1 MVRQDKPNY
10 IKAKVKTIS
19 GGRLEAAAS
28 ALRLIIQAGCTL
40 IKTKTAI
47 SLLDHITTTLLTP
60 DGELFEPLRNEY
72 LKCLR
77 TVLEYAPH
85 GEHLKPKQWQA
96 YVDFVLDAILL
107 SIADPDSEEDPPSNR
122 STLSTPRNGTHASG
136 RFSQSASKRTSR
148 NVDATYLDD
157 LLAALRALTALTNA
171 SLMTRAT
178 TISDVILK
186 LLSHSSRSQ
195 DVALEAFN
203 NVVLML
209 LTENV
214 GLLRRSLPAVTHTL
228 RKLWF
233 KKSTTASV
241 RDQILVTFSLCRDL
255 FLAKPDSLGYIDSDV
270 KQQLFD
276 TLINEY
282 RHRGARE
289 LLSWDEILV
298 IPTSA
303 QPVEVDLRPISDNPH
318 AVSGWSLLSTLACL
332 VSALSQSR
340 DNANV
345 EDITRNARKRQKVL
359 PPVDD
364 LLEQVQ
370 QSDTAGKLVAMQI
383 LSSVFQGRDRL
394 PIPIPDAMND
404 LVKLTSTEDLDVTN
418 WAMICFA
425 CFASNKS
432 AVEARFSETWYQL
445 WDVAARALTQSSISR
460 SACLLLLSMISH
472 DLNPPSLEAPHL
484 VTVLFSGSKNGPA
497 SFSDSALLLYST
509 VLQSTQLDADSHF
522 EMVATSIIDWLAAYW
537 VLPSTIDRPHNSL
550 VASNGQTHV
559 LCLLLA
565 ALRGT
570 ALNVQVSQS
579 AVLSNNISRTE
590 EMLEDMQGLV
600 SYLIN
605 TTEPFKHMSTRILR
619 TKPRELSN
627 LVSARLH
634 HAVVGMLDLKLK
646 AFKSAWVLLSSGR
659 SSQMGLDVY
668 MIIVTLC
675 VCSKI
680 CTTTPEAAPAEAD
693 SPTAQLVLELWQLVL
708 GSLPERKDDKLSKL
722 SCLAQRLLQLRDG
735 DIENPQTSRALLALH
750 KPLLS
755 SLQRSVR
762 AHDDDDDEEEGFDV
776 AWSDSLANGASQTS
790 QSTSFNGGAR
800 VRRHKLV
807 NSPASDA
814 SLSGWIVDLT
824 VESERG
830 KDVSAV
836 YSASTVIDTILG
848 LNAASLLEAHGSIL
862 FFVGREPHL
871 SRQDAARLL
880 KRLAEYWLQDDALER
895 NEAALCCCLKIMTVL
910 TPVWTTELE
919 DDLTDIAFDMYS
931 WYVRLVFGKVQVSSR
946 TSIVLASLLGSIQQA
961 LPSYGT
967 SEDLPS
973 ARTGLLRLL
982 RETSN
987 FCKFNIST
995 TLPRL
1000 FDGYV
1005 LTEHD
1010 HIFED
1015 IVTNLPAD
1023 PEDVE
1028 GIAVRLYVISDLGSK
1043 WFTVLR
1049 QATYHIFETVE
1060 NVPAVA
1066 ALGLF
1071 CVQDLCRSLGLS
1083 SGRELFRQ
1091 FASQILYTWLD
1102 SGSLTRLP
1110 FKAFE
1115 YDSLYGLFF
1124 DNVSEATAQVALRA
1138 SSEHA
1143 TALSGI
1149 LDIPWDRLLSRY
1161 FAHAEAYCLASQT
1174 SIPEKDQLSVNAE
1187 KSIRQSLG
1195 QEAYLSSLRAQ
1206 LPTAIGHLLLSL
1218 QDVEGVERS
1227 LEKADMKASLTTLKV
1242 INGLSS
1248 SKSILPTGSQPHF
1261 RSKYIIQE
1269 LDWLCSRAGM
1279 NLKDIWSPAML
1290 SYLYRLLLQSVSSS
1304 LGPLHACAMLRRLRL
1319 AVCLGGQ
1326 NALEGYSIEMLLHTL
1341 RPYLTIFHCSEDAVG
1356 IYWYLLDKGRQHLR
1370 SRGSLV
1376 TALAI
1381 SIFTELAT
1389 FVTASQDST
1398 TQETQYV
1405 STMSKAAQFRSWF
1418 NNYLEQM
1425 QSQFLDVQDSG
1436 SAFQE
1441 IIGTTRALN
1450 GPGSSMRSTKEGF
1463 LLLCLLQDQSSRSPL
1478 LEEAHFELALYSL
1491 SKNFAPALRLSDD
1504 ILDTPVACAQHASTL
1519 RKLLASMQLSD
1530 HFRLWAIRSI
1540 GRGCTVNGLE
1550 SDARTN
1556 AWSSS
1561 KSTQGTTILEANS
1574 YSSIVTL
1581 LSELLWRDD
1590 LVVSATAHQCL
1601 QNIATQLCLSKSRAL
1616 LGSAPVP
1623 YVLND
1628 LSLDAFGIQDTVS
1641 QAIPVVALPDLV
1653 DLQTSDNAVIWAS
1666 QLLRHVCLMSEH
1678 DPVLE
1683 PLLLFARAV
1692 PSLCKEM
1699 LPYAIHLVLAAEQ
1712 AGARDCRSKL
1722 SQMFSHVFQRDDS
1735 AAQEIART
1743 CIGVLVYLR
1752 RCCLATEVTMAQ
1764 RYSWLELDLYAA
1776 ANAATRCGLWHS
1788 ALLFAEVQQSQSS
1801 LQKSRSPRRSTMND
1815 AAPPLGLMS
1824 SIFDKVNDPDFFYAG
1839 HEDTD
1844 MESIIQKLDHEA
1856 EGYKAVSFHS
1866 AMLDSALRS
1875 EANHTGTM
1883 AIRLATG
1890 RALRAANL
1898 IGISEAVASV
1908 ARDQS
1913 QPASNAFNP
1922 STSINLSAW
1931 NASKVS
1937 SIPSERDQN
1946 MKALITLANAPD
1958 KEVVRSSIDMD
1969 LSRFSEKV
1977 VTTSLSPDSLQHSVA
1992 SLVILSEARDLLLLE
2007 DMEDFEHFLQTTSTT
2022 DVWSKQAD
2030 FDQLSHLLRGREEI
2044 LHNIR
2049 CNAPIRRAL
2058 KLTEPQALLLEA
2070 KTVRQ
2075 SLKLAQHHEN
2085 SQFCLSRATYLVHL
2099 SSTASTLGISIDGA
2113 AQYDLAKTLWSQNE
2127 AAASVRILRTLREQ
2141 PDLSKQTIPVSTPDV
2156 LAELAQKVAEARLEP
2171 PGEVIAKYLQP
2182 AFDALSGSKVGADA
2196 GRVFHVFAAF
2206 CDAQLQDPDGLDE
2219 YERARLSRE
2228 KRENEMLDLE
2238 KILKKHKSAEREY
2251 GRSKTWF
2258 NIEDEEWNR
2267 IRANREVL
2275 IIKCLQNYL
2284 LSLRACDD
2292 YPSDTLRV
2300 LSIWLSLNENL
2311 RVNKTVH
2318 DNITGVPTSK
2328 FAGLM
2333 NQLMSRMLD
2342 TEDDFQ
2348 HILLDLVFRICQDHP
2363 YHSLYQVFAASKS
2376 RGSSKDKVA
2385 ASRNKAAN
2393 HLADLIKSKG
2403 SATSSIWIA
2412 IHNLSINLVK
2422 LAQEKISEQ
2431 KVKSGGKISLRR
2443 LAEGDKFVAA
2453 VEGSQRKLP
2462 PTTMRISLRQ
2472 DKKYNSVP
2480 VMISVEPQVSI
2491 AGGVSAPKI
2500 ATIRS
2505 EDGARHK
2512 MLMKAGN
2519 DDLRQDSIME
2529 QVFEQVSDLLTSHRT
2544 TRRRKLGIRTYKVVP
2559 LYPNAGVIEFVQNTQ
2574 PLHDFLIPA
2583 HARYYPKDY
2592 KQKKCRDDIHDV
2604 DKKSVTERIR
2614 VYRNVIA
2621 NYHPVMRFFFMENF
2635 LDPDEWFYK
2644 RLNYSRSTAAISMLG
2659 HVLGLGDR
2667 HGHNILLDTI
2677 TGEAVH
2683 IDLGVAFEAGRV
2695 LPIPELVPFRLTR
2708 DLVDG
2713 FGISGVE
2720 GVFRRCCNF
2729 TLEALRQDQEAIM
2742 TILDVLRYDPLYS
2755 WSISPLRL
2763 QRMQEHAE
2771 AAAAAAAAAQQDTNA
2786 TGTTDGAN
2794 AGAAHA
2800 KTAMT
2805 ESNEADR
2812 ALAVV
2817 RKKLGKSL
2825 SVEATVNELIR
2836 QATDEKNLAT
2846 LYCGWAAYA

>member
-10 IKAKVKTIS
+10 IKAKVKTTS

-28 ALRLIIQAGCTL
+28 ALRLTIQAGCTVV
-40 IKTKTAI
+40 KFKTAI
-47 SLLDHITTTLLTP
+47 SLLDHITSTLLTT

-77 TVLEYAPH
+77 TILDYAPH

-96 YVDFVLDAILL
+96 YVDFVLDAVHL
-107 SIADPDSEEDPPSNR
+107 SIADPDFEEDPPSNR
-122 STLSTPRNGTHASG
+122 STLSASRNGTHASG
-136 RFSQSASKRTSR
+136 PFSPSANRRTSR
-148 NVDATYLDD
+148 NVDAAYLDD
-157 LLAALRALTALTNA
+157 LLAALRSLTALTNA
-171 SLMTRAT
+171 PLMSRAT
-178 TISDVILK
+178 TISDAILD
-186 LLSHSSRSQ
+186 LLSRSSRSQ
-195 DVALEAFN
+195 DIALEAFN
-203 NVVLML
+203 NVILVL

-214 GLLRRSLPAVTHTL
+214 GLLRRSLPAVTQTL

-233 KKSTTASV
+233 KKSTTPSV
-241 RDQILVTFSLCRDL
+241 RNQILATFSLCRDL
-255 FLAKPDSLGYIDSDV
+255 FLARPDSLGYIDFAS

-276 TLINEY
+276 TLLNEY
-282 RHRGARE
+282 RHRGARD
-289 LLSWDEILV
+289 LLSWDEILLV
-298 IPTSA
+298 LSSA
-303 QPVEVDLRPISDNPH
+303 QPVEVHSKPNPDNNH

-332 VSALSQSR
+332 LSSLSHSR
-340 DNANV
+340 HNANT
-345 EDITRNARKRQKVL
+345 EDFDDNARKRRKVL
-359 PPVDD
+359 PPVDV
-364 LLEQVQ
+364 LLEQAQ
-370 QSDTAGKLVAMQI
+370 QSDIAGKLVALQI
-383 LSSVFQGRDRL
+383 LCVVFQGRDRL

-404 LVKLTSTEDLDVTN
+404 LIKLASSEDADVTN
-418 WAMICFA
+418 WAMF
-425 CFASNKS
+425 CFASFASCKS
-432 AVEARFSETWYQL
+432 AVEARFSQTWVQL
-445 WDVAARALTQSSISR
+445 WDIAARALSQTSVSR
-460 SACLLLLSMISH
+460 SACLLLQTMITHGLDS
-472 DLNPPSLEAPHL
+472 PSPEASRL
-484 VTVLFSGSKNGPA
+484 VNVLFSGSKSGPA
-497 SFSDSALLLYST
+497 CFSDCALLLYLT
-509 VLQSTQLDADSHF
+509 VLQSSQLDTDSQF
-522 EMVATSIIDWLAAYW
+522 EIAGTSIIDWLDAYW
-537 VLPSTIDRPHNSL
+537 ILPSTVDRPHNSL
-550 VASNGQTHV
+550 VAFNGQTHV

-565 ALRGT
+565 ALRGA
-570 ALNVQVSQS
+570 ALDVHVVQS
-579 AVLSNNISRTE
+579 AVSLDSISRNE
-590 EMLEDMQGLV
+590 DMLEDMQGFV
-600 SYLIN
+600 SYLN
-605 TTEPFKHMSTRILR
+605 DTAGPPKHTSPQLLR
-619 TKPRELSN
+619 TKRRELSS
-627 LVSARLH
+627 LVSGRLH
-634 HAVVGMLDLKLK
+634 HATVRMLDLKLK
-646 AFKSAWVLLSSGR
+646 AFQSAWVLLSSGR
-659 SSQMGLDVY
+659 SSQIATDVY
-668 MIIVTLC
+668 MIITTLC
-675 VCSKI
+675 VCSRI
-680 CTTTPEAAPAEAD
+680 LIATSEATQAEAD
-693 SPTAQLVLELWQLVL
+693 SPTAKLVLELWHLVL
-708 GSLPERKDDKLSKL
+708 GSLPERKDDRISKL
-722 SCLAQRLLQLRDG
+722 KCLAQRLLHMRDSN
-735 DIENPQTSRALLALH
+735 IENTQISRALLTLY

-755 SLQRSVR
+755 NLQRTVK
-762 AHDDDDDEEEGFDV
+762 AHDNDDEEEGFDV
-776 AWSDSLANGASQTS
+776 AWSDSLANGAPQLSQP
-790 QSTSFNGGAR
+790 TSFNGCAST
-800 VRRHKLV
+800 RRHKLV
-807 NSPASDA
+807 NGLASSI
-814 SLSGWIVDLT
+814 SLSGCIVDLT
-824 VESERG
+824 LESERG
-830 KDVSAV
+830 KSISAQ
-836 YSASTVIDTILG
+836 YSASNIIDTILS
-848 LNAASLLEAHGSIL
+848 LNATGLLEAHGSIL
-862 FFVGREPHL
+862 SFVEREPHL
-871 SRQDAARLL
+871 SRQHAARLL

-895 NEAALCCCLKIMTVL
+895 NEAALCCCLRIMTVL
-910 TPVWTTELE
+910 TPVWTNELE
-919 DDLTDIAFDMYS
+919 DDLTEIAFDMYS
-931 WYVRLVFGKVQVSSR
+931 WYVRLIFGKVQVSPR
-946 TSIVLASLLGSIQQA
+946 TSIVLASLLGSILQA

-973 ARTGLLRLL
+973 ARTGLLRLV
-982 RETSN
+982 RGTSN
-987 FCKFNIST
+987 FCKFNISS

-1010 HIFED
+1010 RIFED

-1023 PEDVE
+1023 PEDIE
-1028 GIAVRLYVISDLGSK
+1028 GIAVRLHVVTDLGSK

-1066 ALGLF
+1066 TLGSVCVRELCRALGLN
-1071 CVQDLCRSLGLS
+1071 
-1083 SGRELFRQ
+1083 SGRELFRL

-1102 SGSLTRLP
+1102 SGSLARLP
-1110 FKAFE
+1110 FNAFE
-1115 YDSLYGLFF
+1115 YDSLF
-1124 DNVSEATAQVALRA
+1124 DLLSDNASEATAQIALRA
-1138 SSEHA
+1138 SPDHA
-1143 TALSGI
+1143 MALSGT
-1149 LDIPWDRLLSRY
+1149 LGTPWDELLSRH
-1161 FAHAEAYCLASQT
+1161 FAQAEAYCLASQT

-1195 QEAYLSSLRAQ
+1195 QEAYLASLRGQ

-1227 LEKADMKASLTTLKV
+1227 LEKADLNAPLATLKT
-1242 INGLSS
+1242 INSLSS
-1248 SKSILPTGSQPHF
+1248 SKSILPAGPQPHF
-1261 RSKYIIQE
+1261 RSRYIMQE
-1269 LDWLCSRAGM
+1269 LDWLCSRVSM
-1279 NLKDIWSPAML
+1279 TTKDIWSAAML
-1290 SYLYRLLLQSVSSS
+1290 SYLYRFILQSASSS
-1304 LGPLHACAMLRRLRL
+1304 LGPLHACAMLRKLRL
-1319 AVCLGGQ
+1319 VLSLGGQ
-1326 NALEGYSIEMLLHTL
+1326 SALEGYPIEMLLHTL
-1341 RPYLTIFHCSEDAVG
+1341 RPYLTIFHCSEDAIG
-1356 IYWYLLDKGRQHLR
+1356 IYWYLLDKGRQYLR
-1370 SRGSLV
+1370 TRCSLV

-1381 SIFTELAT
+1381 SIFTDLAT
-1389 FVTASQDST
+1389 FVTSSQDST

-1405 STMSKAAQFRSWF
+1405 ATMSKAAQFRSWF
-1418 NNYLEQM
+1418 NKYLEQM
-1425 QSQFLDVQDSG
+1425 QSQFIDVQDS
-1436 SAFQE
+1436 SQAFQDVLK
-1441 IIGTTRALN
+1441 TTRALN

-1463 LLLCLLQDQSSRSPL
+1463 LLLCLLQDQDSQCPL

-1491 SKNFAPALRLSDD
+1491 TKTFAPATRLFDD
-1504 ILDTPVACAQHASTL
+1504 ILDTPEVCAQHSSTL
-1519 RKLLASMQLSD
+1519 RKILTSVQLSD
-1530 HFRLWAIRSI
+1530 NFRLWAIRSI

-1550 SDARTN
+1550 SDARKN

-1561 KSTQGTTILEANS
+1561 ESTQHTTIVEANS

-1590 LVVSATAHQCL
+1590 LVVSATAQQCL
-1601 QNIATQLCLSKSRAL
+1601 QNIATELCLSKSGAL
-1616 LGSAPVP
+1616 LGSAPIP

-1628 LSLDAFGIQDTVS
+1628 LSLDAFGT
-1641 QAIPVVALPDLV
+1641 QATASLATPTMALPDLI
-1653 DLQTSDNAVIWAS
+1653 DLQTSDNAVTWAS
-1666 QLLRHVCLMSEH
+1666 QLLQHVCLMSET
-1678 DPVLE
+1678 DPVLK
-1683 PLLLFARAV
+1683 PLLLFAKAV
-1692 PSLCKEM
+1692 PSLCNEL
-1699 LPYAIHLVLAAEQ
+1699 LPYAIHLVLVAEQ
-1712 AGARDCRSKL
+1712 VGARDCRTKL
-1722 SQMFSHVFQRDDS
+1722 SQLFSHVFVRDDS
-1735 AAQEIART
+1735 AAEAIARS
-1743 CIGVLVYLR
+1743 CIGVLLYLR
-1752 RCCLATEVTMAQ
+1752 RCRLATEVMMAQ
-1764 RYSWLELDLYAA
+1764 RDSWLEIDFYVV
-1776 ANAATRCGLWHS
+1776 ANAASRCGLWHA
-1788 ALLFAEVQQSQSS
+1788 ALLFAEIQQSHFG
-1801 LQKSRSPRRSTMND
+1801 LQKSRSSRRSTMND
-1815 AAPPLGLMS
+1815 ATPPPELMS
-1824 SIFDKVNDPDFFYAG
+1824 AVYDKVDDPDFFYAG
-1839 HEDTD
+1839 HEDAD
-1844 MESIIQKLDHEA
+1844 METIIQKLDHEV

-1866 AMLDSALRS
+1866 AMLDSTLRS
-1875 EANHTGTM
+1875 EADDTGRM

-1890 RALRAANL
+1890 RALRSANL
-1898 IGISEAVASV
+1898 IGISEAVVSAT
-1908 ARDQS
+1908 RG
-1913 QPASNAFNP
+1913 QPQPGLNLVNSSA
-1922 STSINLSAW
+1922 STSLSTW
-1931 NASKVS
+1931 NASTVS
-1937 SIPSERDQN
+1937 SVPNERDPH
-1946 MKALITLANAPD
+1946 MKALVTLANSPD
-1958 KEVVRSSIDMD
+1958 KQAVRRSIDID
-1969 LSRFSEKV
+1969 LSRLSENTV
-1977 VTTSLSPDSLQHSVA
+1977 ATSLGPDGLQHNVA

-2007 DMEDFEHFLQTTSTT
+2007 DMEDFQQFLQTTSTT
-2022 DVWSKQAD
+2022 DAWAKQVD
-2030 FDQLSHLLRGREEI
+2030 FDQLSQLLEGREDI
-2044 LHNIR
+2044 FRNIR
-2049 CNAPIRRAL
+2049 RNPPIRRAL

-2070 KTVRQ
+2070 ETVRQ

-2099 SSTASTLGISIDGA
+2099 SRTASTLGISINGA

-2127 AAASVRILRTLREQ
+2127 AAASIRILRTLREQ
-2141 PDLSKQTIPVSTPDV
+2141 TDLSKQTIAVSAPDV
-2156 LAELAQKVAEARLEP
+2156 LAELAHKVAEARLEP

-2182 AFDALSGSKVGADA
+2182 AFEALGGSKVGVDA
-2196 GRVFHVFAAF
+2196 GRVFHTFAAF
-2206 CDAQLQDPDGLDE
+2206 CDAQLQDIDGLDE
-2219 YERARLSRE
+2219 YERVRLSRE
-2228 KRENEMLDLE
+2228 KRENEMFDLE
-2238 KILKKHKSAEREY
+2238 KMMKKHKNAEREY
-2251 GRSKTWF
+2251 NRSRTWF
-2258 NIEDEEWNR
+2258 KIEDEEWNR

-2292 YPSDTLRV
+2292 YSSDTLRV

-2342 TEDDFQ
+2342 TDDDFQ

-2385 ASRNKAAN
+2385 ASRNKAAV

-2412 IHNLSINLVK
+2412 VHNLSINLVK
-2422 LAQEKISEQ
+2422 IAQEKISEQ

-2443 LAEGDKFVAA
+2443 LAEGDKFVAT

-2462 PTTMRISLRQ
+2462 PTTMRIPLRQ
-2472 DKKYNSVP
+2472 DKKYDSVP
-2480 VMISVEPQVSI
+2480 VMVSVEPQVSI

-2505 EDGARHK
+2505 ADGARHK

-2529 QVFEQVSDLLTSHRT
+2529 QVFEQVSDLLTSHRA

-2574 PLHDFLIPA
+2574 PLHDFLMPA

-2592 KQKKCRDDIHDV
+2592 KQKRCRDDIHEV
-2604 DKKSVTERIR
+2604 DKKSVSERIR

-2621 NYHPVMRFFFMENF
+2621 NFHPVMRFFFMENF

-2713 FGISGVE
+2713 FGVSGVE

-2794 AGAAHA
+2794 AGVAHA